1 MACLG
6 RQISNSLE
14 TITTTI
20 IALWTAIGACW
31 INLRLSQ
38 APRSSRD
45 LSLFQAVPSMRESGG
60 TSSER
65 ASGGRNGLMA
75 VATRV
80 TGLTIRPTGSASYS
94 MQTETSTR
102 ASGRTTRPM
111 ARAHTLTQMGL
122 ATRATGETINS
133 TGSVLKRGLM
143 EPYMKANTL
152 RARKT
157 AKESSHS
164 LMARYTTETSR

>member
-1 MACLG
+1 
-6 RQISNSLE
+6 
-14 TITTTI
+14 
-20 IALWTAIGACW
+20 
-31 INLRLSQ
+31 
-38 APRSSRD
+38 
-45 LSLFQAVPSMRESGG
+45 MRESGG

-111 ARAHTLTQMGL
+111 GRAHTLTQMGL

-133 TGSVLKRGLM
+133 MGSVLRRGPTVPFM
-143 EPYMKANTL
+143 RVNTA

-157 AKESSHS
+157 GRENSHL
-164 LMARYTTETSR
+164 LMDLFTMENFLKT